1 MYNYPMDQ
9 QAFETLVASEE
20 ACRAYLAGIR
30 WPDGFACPICDSH
43 AAWPLATDRW
53 ECRACGRQTSVTA
66 GTLFQDTRYPLAVWF
81 QAIWYVT
88 GQKHGAS
95 ALGLQRVLGLGSYH
109 TAWAWLHRLRRAMVR
124 PGRDRLQG
132 VVQVDETYWG
142 REQSGKRGRGA
153 AGKTLILVAVEHT
166 GRKLGRLRLQRIP
179 DAAGGTLVSALQ
191 DLVVPGSTVETDGWG
206 GYGGLATAGYQHTV
220 IRSEA
225 TEDLLPQVH
234 LVVSLLKRW
243 LLGTHQ
249 GGVQVSHL
257 DYYLDEYTFR
267 FNRRT
272 SHSRGLLFR
281 RVLEYAV
288 QVPPVREV
296 DLHAPPVKG

>member
-1 MYNYPMDQ
+1 MESYPQDQ
-9 QAFETLVASEE
+9 SEFDALIASEE
-20 ACRAYLAGIR
+20 ACRAYLASIR
-30 WPDGFACPICDSH
+30 WPAGFVCPRCAQSK
-43 AAWPLATDRW
+43 AWPKATGAW
-53 ECRACGRQTSVTA
+53 ECVHCGTQTSLTA
-66 GTLFQDTRYPLAVWF
+66 GTLFQDTRSPLRVWF
-81 QAIWYVT
+81 QAIWYLT
-88 GQKHGAS
+88 GQKYGVS

-132 VVQVDETYWG
+132 VVQVDETFWG
-142 REQSGKRGRGA
+142 SAQTGKRGRGA

-166 GRKLGRLRLQRIP
+166 GRKLGRLRLLRIP
-179 DAAGGTLVSALQ
+179 DAAGETLVPAVQ
-191 DLVVPGSTVETDGWG
+191 DLVAPGSIVETDGWT
-206 GYGGLATAGYQHTV
+206 GYGGLAKVGYQHQV
-220 IRSEA
+220 LRAEV

-234 LVVSLLKRW
+234 LVVALVKRW

-249 GGVQVSHL
+249 GGIQVSHL

-288 QVPPVREV
+288 QVDPLRES
-296 DLHAPPVKG
+296 DLHAKST

>member
-1 MYNYPMDQ
+1 MQAYPQ
-9 QAFETLVASEE
+9 NQSEFTALIASEQ
-20 ACRAYLAGIR
+20 ACLAYLAQIR
-30 WPDGFACPICDSH
+30 WPDGFRCPRCGH
-43 AAWPLATDRW
+43 AKAWRKATGVW
-53 ECRACGRQTSVTA
+53 ECAQCGRQTSVTA
-66 GTLFQDTRYPLAVWF
+66 GTLFQDTRYPLTVWF

-88 GQKHGAS
+88 GQKYGAS
-95 ALGLQRVLGLGSYH
+95 ALGLQRLLGLGSYH

-142 REQSGKRGRGA
+142 REQTGKRGRGA

-166 GRKLGRLRLQRIP
+166 GRKLGRLRLRRIP
-179 DAAGGTLVSALQ
+179 DAAGETLVAAVQ
-191 DLVVPGSTVETDGWG
+191 ELVTPGSTVETDGWG
-206 GYGGLATAGYQHTV
+206 GYTGLSKAGYQHQV
-220 IRSEA
+220 VRAAASD
-225 TEDLLPQVH
+225 DLLPQVH
-234 LVVSLLKRW
+234 LVVALLKRW

-249 GGVQVSHL
+249 GGMQRSHL
-257 DYYLDEYTFR
+257 EYYLDEYTFR

-288 QVPPVREV
+288 QVDPIREV
-296 DLHAPPVKG
+296 DLRADAE

>member
-1 MYNYPMDQ
+1 MDQ